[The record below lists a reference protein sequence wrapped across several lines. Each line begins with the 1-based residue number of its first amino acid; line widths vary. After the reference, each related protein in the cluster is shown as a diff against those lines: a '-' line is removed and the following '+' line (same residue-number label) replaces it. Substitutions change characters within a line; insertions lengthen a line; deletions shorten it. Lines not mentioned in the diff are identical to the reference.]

1 MDLIRRINRTNSTTS
16 FVEGSS
22 LADAL
27 AERDVLL
34 LRRGVYNDLA
44 TFASVRQDRITRSE
58 VKYIAAVDVSE
69 TRKRAD
75 ELAKNYRE
83 LDARIQELNWKT
95 ELVD

>member
-1 MDLIRRINRTNSTTS
+1 
-16 FVEGSS
+16 VEGST

-34 LRRGVYNDLA
+34 LRRGIYNDLA

-58 VKYIAAVDVSE
+58 VKYISAVDVAE